1 MQTVTQ
7 DLRGD
12 GSEIPF
18 VDEGSDEDYRDAV
31 RSQDGRKTYFWIFLI
46 QIFFFPLIMD
56 LK

>member
-46 QIFFFPLIMD
+46 QIFFFPLITD

>member
-1 MQTVTQ
+1 MVTQ

-31 RSQDGRKTYFWIFLI
+31 RSQDGRKTYFWNFHVPFQHTMLLI
-46 QIFFFPLIMD
+46 L
-56 LK
+56 